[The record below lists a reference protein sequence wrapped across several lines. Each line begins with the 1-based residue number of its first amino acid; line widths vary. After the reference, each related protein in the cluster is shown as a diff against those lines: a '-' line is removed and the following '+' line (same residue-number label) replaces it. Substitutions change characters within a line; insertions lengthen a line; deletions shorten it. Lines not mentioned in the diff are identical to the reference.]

1 MEESTK
7 GSYGIHGKYLMKAI
21 KDSSDQVQ
29 EEIMENLEGPGKELV
44 REIRQEAGA

>member
-1 MEESTK
+1 MKESTK

-29 EEIMENLEGPGKELV
+29 EEIMENLEAQLE
-44 REIRQEAGA
+44 ENQ

>member
-1 MEESTK
+1 MEKSTK

-29 EEIMENLEGPGKELV
+29 EEIMENLEAQLEEK
-44 REIRQEAGA
+44 Q